1 MDAVQNNDFT
11 IVLQKIGIVPSAFI
25 TGPMKS
31 DEARKLLQLQWNIV
45 FCIGGDENSLLNNAK
60 DRISFIKHSE
70 DFIQE
75 NNQEN
80 IPVFSKDK
88 FPLVVFN
95 PDPLEGNDIKLR
107 TLKKLAL
114 KRTLQGILSASGLIF
129 IQDIP
134 TEYYEYLYDIT
145 SEFPRWYDVF
155 IFGSQ
160 PGGKADEYIKQWK
173 KDKRVLLSAKLLQ
186 TYWDDDLATS
196 RQEDSESLFI
206 NSKLYSIPSQALE
219 YIRHFGQLLTQ
230 ETADEIPFISKA
242 DEPTF
247 FQFFLERS
255 TGGFP
260 NWYWYSQNTGFSVK
274 RIIKDDIIRVTR
286 DALESAKSKERKGKP
301 ILLQGRSF
309 SGKTNILCSVAY
321 HFFSERKYPVIYM
334 PNMGA
339 TVNLQSIYSGTI
351 FILKT
356 LEKAV
361 GIKVPVLLVWDT
373 ACKQI
378 NEYKEIINFRT
389 DLRWS
394 GWQVEL
400 LCSGYNTDCYP
411 EINQEVRKYFYPI
424 QIKQKLDKQEIN
436 DFRKTLI
443 SKKAFSEYEFDNYI
457 RKLAEEADSDFLGYL
472 YQFRRFHPMLRRHV
486 AKETDSDIDSLK
498 KVFCDCI
505 KESLK
510 KQLVGTLASFSKEIE
525 KLDQFVKDHFPEENE
540 KNTDEQKNDKEVV
553 TEAERG
559 LRKTLGVVAL
569 CTIYSC
575 SVSNE
580 LFVRILTKS
589 EKMNIPT
596 WPLYRLCTQ
605 NNILR
610 ELPTEPVSY
619 QFRSALDAKLFL
631 PANDEVGTGFTQFQ
645 LVLDLIN
652 AVSNEREVDLLIILL
667 KQSGPNPNRNI
678 VLNDE
683 KNIWEKHIDE
693 YPKIWNALAQQRKK
707 KRFFE
712 KVLPLE
718 KSLIREWYRAKWKDI
733 SDDKE
738 EATAFEELMNAKKE
752 LHDVYFDLKKHN
764 DDWSYDY
771 RSKVLVEYV
780 NFLLFISEKFP
791 TEVDLEFHFEQLQH
805 DFVECYN
812 YNKCGKVDSYI
823 PVNYLKLGG
832 RYYDSIPQ
840 DDLEKRLALLSYLLQ
855 FAAITSADSTDNY
868 LTKEI
873 ALIESKADEFNKNDD
888 FLIRSTAQGNPAAIC
903 VRVEQELRELE
914 SDNHKGYRKDA
925 IKYLLDSYLENP
937 QYQQV
942 IDSDSA
948 CLYRLITLKWE
959 SITGLSSILPRNGE
973 ERIMIGLQPSE
984 WTFFRNKCKLYS
996 FLCKEQ
1002 SFPHVFLIDY
1012 LYVLASV
1019 HLGIYTEEEAMLL
1032 DSRNKSESGRRSL
1045 YLICDEK
1052 KNPILFSGISF
1063 YHPEQRYG
1071 EVNVTTPENM
1081 KFKWVRYYNP
1091 WIVGLTDEA
1100 CRKGK
1105 VPTGKEF
1112 HIALSRTGLKVDAE
1126 E

>member
-1 MDAVQNNDFT
+1 MDEVQNNDF
-11 IVLQKIGIVPSAFI
+11 IIILQKIGIVPSAFI

-31 DEARKLLQLQWNIV
+31 DDAKKLLQLQWNIV
-45 FCIGGDENSLLNNAK
+45 FCIGGEENSLLNNAK
-60 DRISFIKHSE
+60 DRIAFIKRAD
-70 DFIQE
+70 DFNQE

-95 PDPLEGNDIKLR
+95 PDPIEGNGIKLR

-114 KRTLQGILSASGLIF
+114 KRALQGILSASGLIF

-134 TEYYEYLYDIT
+134 AEYYEYLYDIT
-145 SEFPRWYDVF
+145 SEFPRCYDVC
-155 IFGSQ
+155 IFGGQ

-173 KDKRVLLSAKLLQ
+173 KDKRALFSADLLQ
-186 TYWDDDLATS
+186 TYWDDDLVTT
-196 RQEDSESLFI
+196 RQEDSENLFI
-206 NSKLYSIPSQALE
+206 NSKLYSIPSQALDS
-219 YIRHFGQLLTQ
+219 IRHFGQLLTQ
-230 ETADEIPFISKA
+230 EAADEIPFISKA

-274 RIIKDDIIRVTR
+274 RTIKDDVVRATHV
-286 DALESAKSKERKGKP
+286 ALESAKSKERKGKP

-321 HFFSERKYPVIYM
+321 HFFSQRKYPVIYM
-334 PNMGA
+334 PNIGT
-339 TVNLQSIYSGTI
+339 TVNWHSICSGTI
-351 FILKT
+351 FLLKT

-361 GIKVPVLLVWDT
+361 GGKVPVLLVWDT

-389 DLRWS
+389 ELRWS

-411 EINQEVRKYFYPI
+411 EINQEVHNYFYPI
-424 QIKQKLDKQEIN
+424 QIKPKLDEQEIN
-436 DFRKTLI
+436 DFRATLI
-443 SKKAFSEYEFDNYI
+443 SKKAFSEYEFDKYI
-457 RKLAEEADSDFLGYL
+457 RKLTEDADSDFLGYL

-486 AKETDSDIDSLK
+486 AKEADSDINSLK
-498 KVFCDCI
+498 KMFCNCI

-510 KQLVGTLASFSKEIE
+510 NQLFGTLDSFSKEMK
-525 KLDQFVKDHFPEENE
+525 KLDQFVKDHFPEENRITGE
-540 KNTDEQKNDKEVV
+540 PKSDKEVV
-553 TEAERG
+553 AEAERG

-580 LFVRILTKS
+580 LFVRILTNS

-596 WPLYRLCTQ
+596 WLLYRLCSQ

-610 ELPTEPVSY
+610 ELSTEPVSY

-631 PANDEVGTGFTQFQ
+631 PADDAGPGFTQFQ

-652 AVSNEREVDLLIILL
+652 AVSNEREVDILIILL
-667 KQSGPNPNRNI
+667 KQSGPNPNRNN

-683 KNIWEKHIDE
+683 KNIWEKYLDE
-693 YPKIWNALAQQRKK
+693 YPKIWNALAQQRKQ
-707 KRFFE
+707 KRFF
-712 KVLPLE
+712 KKILPLE
-718 KSLIREWYRAKWKDI
+718 KSLIREWYRTKWKDI
-733 SDDKE
+733 SNDKE
-738 EATAFEELMNAKKE
+738 KAAALEELMNAKNE
-752 LHDVYFDLKKHN
+752 LHDEFFDLKKRN

-780 NFLLFISEKFP
+780 NFLLFISEISP
-791 TEVDLEFHFEQLQH
+791 AEVDLKFHFEQLQH

-812 YNKCGKVDSYI
+812 YSKNGKLDSYI

-832 RYYDSIPQ
+832 RYYDSLPQ
-840 DDLEKRLALLSYLLQ
+840 DDLEKKLVLLSNLLQ
-855 FAAITSADSTDNY
+855 FAATSSADSTDYY
-868 LTKEI
+868 LSKEI
-873 ALIESKADEFNKNDD
+873 ALVESKADEFNKNDD

-903 VRVEQELRELE
+903 VRVEQELRKIE
-914 SDNHKGYRKDA
+914 SDNHTGYRKDA
-925 IKYLLDSYLENP
+925 IKYLLESYLENP
-937 QYQQV
+937 KNQQI
-942 IDSDSA
+942 IDGDPA
-948 CLYRLITLKWE
+948 CLYRLISLKWE
-959 SITGLSSILPRNGE
+959 SITGLPSILPRNGE
-973 ERIMIGLQPSE
+973 ERIRIGLQPNE
-984 WTFFRNKCKLYS
+984 WTFFRNKCKVYS
-996 FLCKEQ
+996 CLCKEQ

-1019 HLGIYTEEEAMLL
+1019 HLGIYTEEETSLL

-1045 YLICDEK
+1045 YLICDDK
-1052 KNPILFSGISF
+1052 RNPILFSGISS
-1063 YHPEQRYG
+1063 YHPDQRYG
-1071 EVNVTTPENM
+1071 EVNITKPENM

-1091 WIVGLTDEA
+1091 WTVGLTDEA
-1100 CRKGK
+1100 CRKGN